1 LNLRNLLG
9 VLPGYWCLFEALE
22 LSLLRSKSPTW
33 FGLYSTPKAFAILL
47 LLSVGFLILRFIS
60 PIISAKLDHIPFKD
74 GLKNLSPLKIFFVLV
89 ILLRMALINT
99 PCSVGED
106 MAQQVLSSKQWI
118 EEVSI
123 APNVLSS
130 PDSTNLSANESDWIV
145 RPPGGAWI
153 PLPWLLLGFSLG
165 NSIHISLFILS
176 IAFGTGW
183 LKLARTLSL
192 PMPWLQVLAFL
203 LAVAASLGSLSLST
217 ASVITTATFPWLLT
231 WSLYLSDQWNLPEQ
245 KLKIHFLSLLFFLV
259 IGIHAFFKL
268 SSLLTVS
275 AIAALPFFI
284 HVTKFKKIN
293 FMTYGR
299 AMVGIILFLLPYFF
313 VSELNRNFTGIS
325 SQELYSNQDYNAQHE
340 LWGKYFTE
348 STRGGMLATSL
359 LASIGYATPVQ
370 SFAHGFRDLLLQFE
384 NYSSTLH
391 SYGINPRIL
400 GCCILAIP
408 FTLILFTALW
418 KIKDSLTR
426 REVIL
431 YCTLFIVPFLG
442 FAIVSYH
449 HGYNYLIYHAY
460 TKEFAIIFLIFALCY
475 SIHARGFVKNKFIG
489 NIFIPFFVALP
500 IISCGKEYCSK
511 LYDSFPQAY
520 ASQYENQQDF
530 GPSKFSK
537 SLQLISSDSN
547 SSLDICLFLCAGDQ
561 ADHSLRSPM
570 RSLSLHFAKGNL
582 IHFPSLKNSRPLS
595 VYCLLDPLLSNDSSF
610 EQSVIEKFPTS
621 AKSTKLDSLTWKVEL
636 KGL

>member
-1 LNLRNLLG
+1 
-9 VLPGYWCLFEALE
+9 LFEALE

-47 LLSVGFLILRFIS
+47 LLTASFLTLRFIS
-60 PIISAKLDHIPFKD
+60 PIISSKLDDIPVKEE
-74 GLKNLSPLKIFFVLV
+74 LKNLSALKMFFILV
-89 ILLRMALINT
+89 ILSRLALINV
-99 PCSVGED
+99 PCTVGED

-118 EEVSI
+118 EGVSI
-123 APNVLSS
+123 APNMLSY

-176 IAFGTGW
+176 IAFGAGW
-183 LKLARTLSL
+183 LKLAHYLSL
-192 PMPWLQVLAFL
+192 PKSSLQLLAFL
-203 LAVAASLGSLSLST
+203 LAIVASLGSLSLST
-217 ASVITTATFPWLLT
+217 ASIFTSATFPWLLM
-231 WSLYLSDQWNLPEQ
+231 WSFNVSDQWNLPEQ
-245 KLKIHFLSLLFFLV
+245 KLKIHLLSFLFFLT

-268 SSLLTVS
+268 SSLITVS
-275 AIAALPFFI
+275 AIALIPFLI
-284 HVTKFKKIN
+284 HVTKFSKIN
-293 FMTYGR
+293 FVTCKM
-299 AMVGIILFLLPYFF
+299 AIVGIILFFIPYFF
-313 VSELNRNFTGIS
+313 VSMLNQNFTGIS
-325 SQELYSNQDYNAQHE
+325 SQELYSQQDYNAQHE
-340 LWGKYFTE
+340 LWGEYFTE
-348 STRGGMLATSL
+348 STRGGMLVTSL
-359 LASIGYATPVQ
+359 FASTGYATPVQ
-370 SFAHGFRDLLLQFE
+370 SLAHRFRDLLLQFA

-431 YCTLFIVPFLG
+431 YSTLFIVPFLG

-449 HGYNYLIYHAY
+449 HGYNYLMYHAY
-460 TKEFAIIFLIFALCY
+460 TKEFAIIFFIFALCY
-475 SIHARGFVKNKFIG
+475 SVHAKGFVKNKFIG

-500 IISCGKEYCSK
+500 IISCGKEYCCK
-511 LYDSFPQAY
+511 LYDSFPQAH

-547 SSLDICLFLCAGDQ
+547 SSLDVCLFLCTGDQ

-595 VYCLLDPLLSNDSSF
+595 VYCLFDPLLSNDSSF